1 MFYPDCSTVS
11 RGAPRLVPIDH
22 RLVVSA
28 PSLVTG
34 APWLVAGAPWHLAG
48 APRRSQA
55 LWWHPKAS
63 RWRSQMLPG
72 APKVLSGAPRCSQ
85 TSHNHS
91 HGTFVPVIRDRSYS
105 EGRQECPPGVWD
117 SPKIDAYKFALHILT
132 GTPGGFQWLKFI
144 LLKPQAMRCS
154 TILNPTWRYELE
166 SWVIQLE
173 RLLKVTIQYSKLWV
187 PKYWLYSYK
196 QKNQIC
202 ETLDAY
208 LWSWIQ
214 GHIAKTD
221 RVRLISVTI
230 WCGSLR
236 CSVLSPHNNCWH
248 WVGAQLEEADAISL
262 VVFLPVKAPAALIMG
277 QRRCTVH

>member
-1 MFYPDCSTVS
+1 MSVNNRWMVSSRYDFQAHQQRSQRRCFTQTALLWVEVLPDWSPSILDLSSALPVLS
-11 RGAPRLVPIDH
+11 PALPDLSPALPGISPALPGAPRLLDGTP
-22 RLVVSA
+22 RLVA
-28 PSLVTG
+28 
-34 APWLVAGAPWHLAG
+34 
-48 APRRSQA
+48 
-55 LWWHPKAS
+55 
-63 RWRSQMLPG
+63 
-72 APKVLSGAPRCSQ
+72 GAPRCSQ
-85 TSHNHS
+85 VHPKFSPVLR
-91 HGTFVPVIRDRSYS
+91 GVPKPLTITPMVLLYQSSGIAVTLKASRNALLGS
-105 EGRQECPPGVWD
+105 ET
-117 SPKIDAYKFALHILT
+117 PKIDASKFALHILT

-144 LLKPQAMRCS
+144 LLKPRAMRCS

-166 SWVIQLE
+166 RWVIQLE

-248 WVGAQLEEADAISL
+248 WVGAQL
-262 VVFLPVKAPAALIMG
+262 
-277 QRRCTVH
+277 